1 MDMEESVAVIGDIL
15 RLRYEIEQRLGEG
28 PLFVTYRARDRVRNR
43 QVALKLLR
51 AEYSHLPELR
61 IAVRMYADTMQQYR
75 WPGVAA
81 CLGTDEHNGIPF
93 LVFEL
98 ASGTPLEERMK
109 RLGSMNVQVAVD
121 IAIGIATALDAPH
134 RAGQAFG
141 RLRPANV
148 FANVEGSVMLTDF
161 GLRSVA
167 MAHPDTFRAE
177 VAIAGPYMAPELFI
191 GGEESPAA
199 DVYSVGVILFEMLT
213 GERPVR
219 VAAGT
224 DAHIMPAV
232 SMRTLNPAVP
242 PALEMLVEKATSAQP
257 SARHKDAVELLLDL
271 KGIRDSLRFGRP
283 SERTVFRAG
292 ATDLGPPPTATSA
305 PRAAPGSEAAVR
317 VAAPKPT
324 PQPAPQP
331 GPRPEPDVP
340 RWLSLVN
347 ISLTLMAILVVMA
360 GAAYLFLSV
369 TKPREA
375 TVPALLGKTLVEARQ
390 ILAERKL
397 KLKVAT
403 QAYNDHF
410 PPETIFATVPAAG
423 EKVKEGATVAVSLS
437 LGPRLVAVPDVRNL
451 TEERARAAL
460 AEVGFKKVTVATR
473 EHSTEVPYGAV
484 IRQIPQG
491 GLELDPSQPVQ
502 LVISLGPEPTE
513 PSEEGAV
520 LRTWRIPIAI
530 PPGVAQE
537 VRVQVEFRDDTGS
550 RIVYD
555 AIRFAGEEF
564 EVTVDGYGD
573 RARVTVTLD
582 GKRIYRRYMEPEP

>member
-1 MDMEESVAVIGDIL
+1 MIGDIL

-28 PLFVTYRARDRVRNR
+28 PLFITYRARDRVRNR

-51 AEYSHLPELR
+51 PEYGHLPELR
-61 IAVRMYADTMQQYR
+61 IAVKMYADTMSQYR
-75 WPGVAA
+75 WPGVAT
-81 CLGTDEHNGIPF
+81 CLGTDEHNGNPF

-109 RLGSMNVQVAVD
+109 RLGPMSVPVAVD

-134 RAGQAFG
+134 RAGQTFG

-148 FANVEGSVMLTDF
+148 FANVEGSVTLTDF

-219 VAAGT
+219 VATGT

-242 PALEMLVEKATSAQP
+242 VALEMLVERATAAQP
-257 SARHKDAVELLLDL
+257 SARHRDAVELLLDL
-271 KGIRDSLRFGRP
+271 KAVRDSLRFGRP
-283 SERTVFRAG
+283 SDRAVFRAG
-292 ATDLGPPPTATSA
+292 DPQATAPPSATSA

-317 VAAPKPT
+317 VTTAKPT
-324 PQPAPQP
+324 TTPTSKPE
-331 GPRPEPDVP
+331 PRPEPDVP

-390 ILAERKL
+390 ILSERKL

-423 EKVKEGATVAVSLS
+423 EKVKEGATVVVSLS

-460 AEVGFKKVTVATR
+460 SEVGFKKVTVAAR
-473 EHSTEVPYGAV
+473 EHSTEVPSGTV

-491 GLELDPSQPVQ
+491 GLEIDPSQPVQ
-502 LVISLGPEPTE
+502 LVLSLGPEPVE
-513 PSEEGAV
+513 PAGEGAV
-520 LRTWRIPIAI
+520 LRTWRIPIAV

-550 RIVYD
+550 RVVYD

-564 EVTVDGYGD
+564 EVTVDGYGE
-573 RARVTVTLD
+573 RARVTVMID
-582 GKRIYRRYMEPEP
+582 GKRIYRRYMEPEL